1 MKAAII
7 ENTKICT
14 GCKKEMLATK
24 EFFHSQ
30 KGGKY
35 GLNSKCK
42 PCTKAKSEN
51 YYKKN
56 SKKVNEISRKWRKD
70 NPEKVKE
77 RSENYYKKNRKKV
90 NEISRKWKKENRKK
104 VNEIARKWYK
114 ENPEKCKEKGVKY
127 RENNPEKFREYSR
140 KSYKKNTEKCKERS
154 KINIENLTDSY
165 VATRLKKPV
174 KHLNP
179 QIIETKRLII
189 LIKRELRKNNFKTLE
204 TMQEDST
211 NKNNSQM
218 ENNLKENDNKRDLN
232 FEVKNSDDLNK
243 MLSGFLMDVRRGSVT
258 HYSANSINLVADKI
272 NKNNCNQLEY
282 KRLSGGDKKI
292 DFFEDNK

>member
-1 MKAAII
+1 MEAANVK
-7 ENTKICT
+7 NTKICT

-24 EFFHSQ
+24 EFFTVM
-30 KGGKY
+30 KRRKD

-42 PCTKAKSEN
+42 KCTKA
-51 YYKKN
+51 Y
-56 SKKVNEISRKWRKD
+56 SKKR
-70 NPEKVKE
+70 
-77 RSENYYKKNRKKV
+77 
-90 NEISRKWKKENRKK
+90 
-104 VNEIARKWYK
+104 YK
-114 ENPEKCKEKGVKY
+114 ENPEKHKEYSKKYRKNNPEKIKQIQKKYYKNNTEKRKGYWREY
-127 RENNPEKFREYSR
+127 RENNIEKIKENHKEYYKQNR
-140 KSYKKNTEKCKERS
+140 KKNIESGKKYYKNNIKKIKERA

-165 VATRLKKPV
+165 VATRLKKPI

-272 NKNNCNQLEY
+272 NKNNFNQLEY
-282 KRLSGGDKKI
+282 KRLSGGDRKI
-292 DFFEDNK
+292 DFFEKE

>member
-1 MKAAII
+1 MEAANV

-24 EFFHSQ
+24 EFFHS
-30 KGGKY
+30 KKNGKY
-35 GLNSKCK
+35 GLRPECK
-42 PCTKAKSEN
+42 NCRKAVDK
-51 YYKKN
+51 
-56 SKKVNEISRKWRKD
+56 KWRKD
-70 NPEKVKE
+70 NSEKEKE
-77 RSENYYKKNRKKV
+77 RNK
-90 NEISRKWKKENRKK
+90 
-104 VNEIARKWYK
+104 
-114 ENPEKCKEKGVKY
+114 KY
-127 RENNPEKFREYSR
+127 RENNPEKEKER
-140 KSYKKNTEKCKERS
+140 KKIYRKNNAEKIKQSQKKRRKDNPEKYKESCIKYRKNNAKKIKQSQKKYYKNNAAKIKEYKKKLV
-154 KINIENLTDSY
+154 ENLTDSY
-165 VATRLKKPV
+165 VATRLKTPV
-174 KHLNP
+174 NHLNP
-179 QIIETKRLII
+179 KVIETRRLII

-282 KRLSGGDKKI
+282 KRLSGGDRKI
-292 DFFEDNK
+292 DFFEKE

>member
-1 MKAAII
+1 MEAANV

-24 EFFHSQ
+24 EFFHSN
-30 KGGKY
+30 KLGKL

-42 PCTKAKSEN
+42 KCKKAINKK
-51 YYKKN
+51 YKKN
-56 SKKVNEISRKWRKD
+56 NPEKIKERHRKYRKNNPEKIKEIKRKFYK
-70 NPEKVKE
+70 NNIEKVKE
-77 RSENYYKKNRKKV
+77 RSRKNRQ
-90 NEISRKWKKENRKK
+90 
-104 VNEIARKWYK
+104 
-114 ENPEKCKEKGVKY
+114 
-127 RENNPEKFREYSR
+127 
-140 KSYKKNTEKCKERS
+140 
-154 KINIENLTDSY
+154 NLTNSY
-165 VATRLKKPV
+165 IAKSMKTPV
-174 KHLNP
+174 NHLNP
-179 QIIETKRLII
+179 QIIETRRLII

-272 NKNNCNQLEY
+272 NKNNYNQLEY
-282 KRLSGGDKKI
+282 KRLSGGDRKI
-292 DFFEDNK
+292 DFFEKE

>member
-1 MKAAII
+1 MEAANV

-14 GCKKEMLATK
+14 GCKIEMLATK
-24 EFFHSQ
+24 EFFHAHKPS
-30 KGGKY
+30 KD
-35 GLNSKCK
+35 LLTPKCK
-42 PCTKAKSEN
+42 KCLKAYKEK

-56 SKKVNEISRKWRKD
+56 SKKIKESQIKYNKKNSEKIKQYKEKYSKKNSEKIKKYYKKYYKRNSEKVKQQSKKWAKNNPEKRKESERKWRK
-70 NPEKVKE
+70 
-77 RSENYYKKNRKKV
+77 
-90 NEISRKWKKENRKK
+90 
-104 VNEIARKWYK
+104 
-114 ENPEKCKEKGVKY
+114 
-127 RENNPEKFREYSR
+127 NNPEKIKKISKEY
-140 KSYKKNTEKCKERS
+140 
-154 KINIENLTDSY
+154 IENLTDY
-165 VATRLKKPV
+165 YIAKLLKKPI

-179 QIIETKRLII
+179 QVIETRRLII

-211 NKNNSQM
+211 NKNNSEM

-272 NKNNCNQLEY
+272 NKNNLNQLEY
-282 KRLSGGDKKI
+282 KRLSGGDRKI
-292 DFFEDNK
+292 DFFEKE

>member
-1 MKAAII
+1 MEAAII

-14 GCKKEMLATK
+14 GCKIEMLATK
-24 EFFHSQ
+24 EFFGIK

-35 GLNSKCK
+35 GLRSRCKKCK
-42 PCTKAKSEN
+42 KAFDGKYRIHN
-51 YYKKN
+51 AKKI
-56 SKKVNEISRKWRKD
+56 KKRNEKWRKE

-77 RSENYYKKNRKKV
+77 HCKKYRENNIEKCKESIANWRKNNSEKYNENKK
-90 NEISRKWKKENRKK
+90 KWKKENPEKAKDIRKK
-104 VNEIARKWYK
+104 ANRK
-114 ENPEKCKEKGVKY
+114 NVK
-127 RENNPEKFREYSR
+127 
-140 KSYKKNTEKCKERS
+140 
-154 KINIENLTDSY
+154 NLVDSY
-165 VATRLKKPV
+165 VADLLKTPI

-179 QIIETKRLII
+179 QIIETRRLII

-272 NKNNCNQLEY
+272 NKNNLNQLEY
-282 KRLSGGDKKI
+282 KRLSGGNKKI
-292 DFFEDNK
+292 DFFEKE

>member
-1 MKAAII
+1 MEAAII

-24 EFFHSQ
+24 EFFYI
-30 KGGKY
+30 KKTGKY
-35 GLNSKCK
+35 GLTSICKQCEKAISKKYREENLEKVKQKQKEWRNNNSEKLK
-42 PCTKAKSEN
+42 KKRKEYRKNNIEEIKEN
-51 YYKKN
+51 LKKYYKNNAAK
-56 SKKVNEISRKWRKD
+56 I
-70 NPEKVKE
+70 KE
-77 RSENYYKKNRKKV
+77 RSE
-90 NEISRKWKKENRKK
+90 
-104 VNEIARKWYK
+104 
-114 ENPEKCKEKGVKY
+114 KY
-127 RENNPEKFREYSR
+127 RENNPEKFKE
-140 KSYKKNTEKCKERS
+140 KSKKYYHNNPERYKEQNKKAVQD
-154 KINIENLTDSY
+154 ITDSY
-165 VATRLKKPV
+165 ISNCLKKPLN
-174 KHLNP
+174 HLNP
-179 QIIETKRLII
+179 QVIETRRLII

-272 NKNNCNQLEY
+272 NKNNLNQLEY
-282 KRLSGGDKKI
+282 KRLSGGNKKI
-292 DFFEDNK
+292 DFFEKE

>member
-1 MKAAII
+1 MEAANV

-24 EFFHSQ
+24 EFFHAA
-30 KGGKY
+30 KLGKY
-35 GLNSKCK
+35 GLRSMCKQCKNSIGRKYR
-42 PCTKAKSEN
+42 EN
-51 YYKKN
+51 NREKEKERKKKYYKNNFEKEKERVKKYRKN
-56 SKKVNEISRKWRKD
+56 NSEKCMKDTEKWRKN

-77 RSENYYKKNRKKV
+77 YSKKHYEDN
-90 NEISRKWKKENRKK
+90 S
-104 VNEIARKWYK
+104 
-114 ENPEKCKEKGVKY
+114 EKCKENNKKWAK
-127 RENNPEKFREYSR
+127 NNPEKVKEKAKKYS
-140 KSYKKNTEKCKERS
+140 KEATKNLS
-154 KINIENLTDSY
+154 NAYI
-165 VATRLKKPV
+165 ATRLKTPL

-179 QIIETKRLII
+179 QIIETRRLII

-204 TMQEDST
+204 TMQDDST

-272 NKNNCNQLEY
+272 NKNNLNQLEY
-282 KRLSGGDKKI
+282 KRLSGGDRKI
-292 DFFEDNK
+292 DFFEKE

>member
-1 MKAAII
+1 MEAANV

-14 GCKKEMLATK
+14 GCKIEMLATK

-35 GLNSKCK
+35 GLGSKCK
-42 PCTKAKSEN
+42 QCINGVNIKRNEGDCEKVKEFYRKWKKDYSEKVKKRQKK
-51 YYKKN
+51 YYKNNSEKCMKAAGKWKKN
-56 SKKVNEISRKWRKD
+56 

-77 RSENYYKKNRKKV
+77 NQRK
-90 NEISRKWKKENRKK
+90 
-104 VNEIARKWYK
+104 
-114 ENPEKCKEKGVKY
+114 
-127 RENNPEKFREYSR
+127 
-140 KSYKKNTEKCKERS
+140 T
-154 KINIENLTDSY
+154 IENLTDSY
-165 VATRLKKPV
+165 IASSLRARVN
-174 KHLNP
+174 HLNP
-179 QIIETKRLII
+179 QVIETRRLII

-243 MLSGFLMDVRRGSVT
+243 MLSEFLMDVRRGSVT

-272 NKNNCNQLEY
+272 NKNNLNQLEY
-282 KRLSGGDKKI
+282 KRLSGGDRKI
-292 DFFEDNK
+292 DFFEKE

>member
-1 MKAAII
+1 MEAANV

-14 GCKKEMLATK
+14 KCKIEMLATK
-24 EFFHSQ
+24 EFFNAM
-30 KGGKY
+30 KLGKY
-35 GLNSKCK
+35 GLDSKCK
-42 PCTKAKSEN
+42 KCKNASNEEYRKNNSEKLKEIYRKHYKENTKKYNERQKKWKKDNFEKVKKNRRKYYKENSEKSKKSIRKWREN
-51 YYKKN
+51 NSERDKQNQIKYKKN
-56 SKKVNEISRKWRKD
+56 

-77 RSENYYKKNRKKV
+77 WTKKV
-90 NEISRKWKKENRKK
+90 
-104 VNEIARKWYK
+104 
-114 ENPEKCKEKGVKY
+114 
-127 RENNPEKFREYSR
+127 
-140 KSYKKNTEKCKERS
+140 T
-154 KINIENLTDSY
+154 ENLTDSY
-165 VATRLKKPV
+165 IAQLLKTPV

-272 NKNNCNQLEY
+272 NKNNLNQLEY

-292 DFFEDNK
+292 DFFEKE

>member
-1 MKAAII
+1 MEAANV

-14 GCKKEMLATK
+14 KCKIEMLATK
-24 EFFHSQ
+24 EFFYRK

-35 GLNSKCK
+35 GLDTKCK
-42 PCTKAKSEN
+42 QCLKAIAKKYHKDNPEKHKEN
-51 YYKKN
+51 RIKWKKN
-56 SKKVNEISRKWRKD
+56 

-77 RSENYYKKNRKKV
+77 SIEKWVKNNSEKHKEAKIKWGKDNFEKNKEKRKKHYKD
-90 NEISRKWKKENRKK
+90 NSKKIKEKRKK
-104 VNEIARKWYK
+104 SYK
-114 ENPEKCKEKGVKY
+114 
-127 RENNPEKFREYSR
+127 NNPEKHKEKSR
-140 KSYKKNTEKCKERS
+140 KQTKNLS
-154 KINIENLTDSY
+154 DSY
-165 VATRLKKPV
+165 VACLLKKPV

-179 QIIETKRLII
+179 QVIETRRLII

-211 NKNNSQM
+211 NKNNSEM

-272 NKNNCNQLEY
+272 NKNNLNQLEY

-292 DFFEDNK
+292 DFFEKE

>member
-1 MKAAII
+1 MEAANV

-24 EFFHSQ
+24 EFFHSS

-35 GLNSKCK
+35 GLNAKCK
-42 PCTKAKSEN
+42 KCKNAINKK
-51 YYKKN
+51 YKKDN
-56 SKKVNEISRKWRKD
+56 FEKVKEYHRKYRKNNPEKIKEIKRKFYKNNTEKVSEYGKKYRKE
-70 NPEKVKE
+70 NVEKVKE
-77 RSENYYKKNRKKV
+77 RHRKY
-90 NEISRKWKKENRKK
+90 RKENVEKLRKRDIIRTK
-104 VNEIARKWYK
+104 EYRKNNAEKIK
-114 ENPEKCKEKGVKY
+114 E
-127 RENNPEKFREYSR
+127 RRI
-140 KSYKKNTEKCKERS
+140 KNTE
-154 KINIENLTDSY
+154 NLSSSY
-165 VATRLKKPV
+165 IASIFRKPI

-179 QIIETKRLII
+179 QIIETRRLII

-272 NKNNCNQLEY
+272 NKNNLNQLEY
-282 KRLSGGDKKI
+282 KRLSGGNRKI
-292 DFFEDNK
+292 DFFEKE

>member
-1 MKAAII
+1 MEAAIV

-24 EFFHSQ
+24 EFFHSS

-35 GLNSKCK
+35 GLRPKCK
-42 PCTKAKSEN
+42 QCINGVNIKRNEGDCEKAKEF
-51 YYKKN
+51 Y
-56 SKKVNEISRKWRKD
+56 RKWKKD
-70 NPEKVKE
+70 YSEKVKE
-77 RSENYYKKNRKKV
+77 RSRKYTK
-90 NEISRKWKKENRKK
+90 
-104 VNEIARKWYK
+104 
-114 ENPEKCKEKGVKY
+114 
-127 RENNPEKFREYSR
+127 
-140 KSYKKNTEKCKERS
+140 
-154 KINIENLTDSY
+154 NLTDSY
-165 VATRLKKPV
+165 VANCLRAPLN
-174 KHLNP
+174 HLNP
-179 QIIETKRLII
+179 QVIETRRLII

-232 FEVKNSDDLNK
+232 FEVNNSDDLNK

-282 KRLSGGDKKI
+282 KRLSGGNKKI
-292 DFFEDNK
+292 DFFEKE

>member
-1 MKAAII
+1 MEAAII

-14 GCKKEMLATK
+14 GCKIEMLATK
-24 EFFHSQ
+24 EFFYI
-30 KGGKY
+30 KKTGKY
-35 GLNSKCK
+35 GLTSICKQCDKAISKKYREENLEKVKQKQKEWRNNNSEKLK
-42 PCTKAKSEN
+42 KKKKEYRKNNIEKIKEN
-51 YYKKN
+51 LKKYYKNNAAK
-56 SKKVNEISRKWRKD
+56 I
-70 NPEKVKE
+70 KE
-77 RSENYYKKNRKKV
+77 RSE
-90 NEISRKWKKENRKK
+90 
-104 VNEIARKWYK
+104 
-114 ENPEKCKEKGVKY
+114 KY
-127 RENNPEKFREYSR
+127 RENNPEKFRE
-140 KSYKKNTEKCKERS
+140 KSKKYYHNNPERYKEQNKKAVQD
-154 KINIENLTDSY
+154 ITDSY
-165 VATRLKKPV
+165 ISNCLKKPL

-179 QIIETKRLII
+179 QIIETRRLII

-272 NKNNCNQLEY
+272 NKNNLNQLEY

-292 DFFEDNK
+292 DFFEKE

>member
-1 MKAAII
+1 MEAANV

-24 EFFHSQ
+24 EFFHIN
-30 KGGKY
+30 KKGKY
-35 GLNSKCK
+35 GLTSKCK

-56 SKKVNEISRKWRKD
+56 
-70 NPEKVKE
+70 
-77 RSENYYKKNRKKV
+77 RKKI
-90 NEISRKWKKENRKK
+90 NETSRKWKKENPEK
-104 VNEIARKWYK
+104 VKEIARKWYKENPEKCKEYSRKWYK

-127 RENNPEKFREYSR
+127 RENNPEKFREYMR

-165 VATRLKKPV
+165 VSSLMKTPV
-174 KHLNP
+174 NHLNP
-179 QIIETKRLII
+179 QIIETRRLII

-243 MLSGFLMDVRRGSVT
+243 MLSGFLMDVRRGSVS

-272 NKNNCNQLEY
+272 NKNNLNQLEY
-282 KRLSGGDKKI
+282 KRLSGGDRKI
-292 DFFEDNK
+292 DFFEKE

>member
-1 MKAAII
+1 MEAANV

-35 GLNSKCK
+35 RLNAKCK
-42 PCTKAKSEN
+42 ECKNAFD
-51 YYKKN
+51 KK
-56 SKKVNEISRKWRKD
+56 W
-70 NPEKVKE
+70 
-77 RSENYYKKNRKKV
+77 
-90 NEISRKWKKENRKK
+90 
-104 VNEIARKWYK
+104 AK
-114 ENPEKCKEKGVKY
+114 ENPEKIKEKSKKYNKKWSEKNKEYHKKWSEKNKEYHKKY
-127 RENNPEKFREYSR
+127 RKNNAKKLSEKQ
-140 KSYKKNTEKCKERS
+140 KKWIK
-154 KINIENLTDSY
+154 NLPNAYIANCLGTP
-165 VATRLKKPV
+165 L

-179 QIIETKRLII
+179 QIIETRRLII

-272 NKNNCNQLEY
+272 NKNNLNQLEY
-282 KRLSGGDKKI
+282 KRLSGGNRKI
-292 DFFEDNK
+292 DFFEKE